1 MVPAMESSIQGAPQV
16 CVVFPAYNE
25 KATVARSLAAALAQP
40 CVAEVVAVDD
50 GSTDGTLE
58 ILLSLAATEPRLR
71 VFRHGKNQGKG
82 AAVRTGIQH
91 ATAPVVLVQDADLE
105 YDPAEYPALIAPIL
119 AGKAD
124 AVFGSRFIGSG
135 AHRVLYFWHAAGNRF
150 LTLLSNMATNLNLT
164 DMEACYK
171 AFRRELIQSVEIEED
186 RFGFEPEIVAKVARA
201 GARIYEVA
209 ISYHG
214 RTYAEGKKIG
224 WKDGVSALRCILKYG
239 VLRRGKP
246 AGYIAPGNAQP
257 RSDANAGSPI
267 T

>member
-1 MVPAMESSIQGAPQV
+1 MFFMIFDWPNEFGSVLHIGGRANSANGSFATISSHSFGAVFVSFPGLTAMVPAMESSIQAAPQV
-16 CVVFPAYNE
+16 CVAFPAYNE
-25 KATVARSLAAALAQP
+25 KATVARSLAAALAAPEP
-40 CVAEVVAVDD
+40 C
-50 GSTDGTLE
+50 
-58 ILLSLAATEPRLR
+58 LR
-71 VFRHGKNQGKG
+71 VLRHGKNQGKG

-119 AGKAD
+119 SGKAD

-224 WKDGVSALRCILKYG
+224 WRDGVGALRCILK
-239 VLRRGKP
+239 
-246 AGYIAPGNAQP
+246 
-257 RSDANAGSPI
+257 
-267 T
+267 